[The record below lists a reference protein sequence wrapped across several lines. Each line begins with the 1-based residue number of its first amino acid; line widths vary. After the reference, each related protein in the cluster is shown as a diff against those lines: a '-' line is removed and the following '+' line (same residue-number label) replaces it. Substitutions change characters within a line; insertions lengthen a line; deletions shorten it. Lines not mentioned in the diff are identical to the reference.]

1 MVKRAF
7 AMCCGFP
14 GFRTLSSYIIKSG
27 LLCCLSI
34 LTIICKGQAIRFNHL
49 TSENGLSNNSVL
61 SITQDAQGFIWLGTS
76 NGLNRYDGSQIKTYT
91 AGTDQ
96 SGLSS
101 NNIIS
106 LFRDSRQQLWVGSS
120 MGLNRY
126 NDKKDNFEK
135 IRLPA
140 TAPVAV
146 NCIFED
152 RQQRLWIGTSKGV
165 FALTGR
171 RRERI
176 TCFFTPGSQPLAGSV
191 IKTIFQD
198 QAGSIWIGST
208 TSLVRMWEAG
218 GRYYYEPFY
227 HRPAD
232 PRSLSSDNISA
243 ICEDRSNN
251 LWIGTQSS
259 GLNLYDPVTKT
270 FTRFSKNNSPQGLI
284 HNNIRTLMMQND
296 SSLWIGTQEG
306 LSILDTRTRQM
317 VSFQNQGGDPK
328 SLSQNSI
335 YSLYKDANG
344 SVWIGTYF
352 GGANRADAFTTGFS
366 IIQNDGSSNALANNV
381 VSSILEDRNTDL
393 WIGTEGGGLVLYN
406 RRTGQFRT
414 FKNDRD
420 DPGSIA
426 SNLVKVVYI
435 DKPGYIW
442 CGTHGGG
449 LNVLDPATGKFRHY
463 LYKPEDVESA
473 GLEIGSLEED
483 DEGRFWLATNAGI
496 RLFKK
501 SGPELEPLPPI
512 DEKLKQFSASKIYKD
527 REGTIWLGGTSGL
540 FTIRHNQLH
549 AVNATLS
556 VNTFFE
562 DAAGNIWA
570 GARNGRL
577 VFYDK
582 TKQTL
587 AQFTILSGQSK
598 NIVGILQD
606 RHGFLWLST
615 DEGLVRFDPA
625 TKAVLS
631 YTVADGLAGRE
642 FNYNSYLKDSK
653 GVFYFGGYRGIT
665 YFFPNRIEVNRYL
678 APLVFTSL
686 RLNNTDVRIGA
697 SDGLLERNISQTRQ
711 IRFNH
716 NQNLFTIH
724 FALLNFIKSNK
735 NRYSYKLEGFDKAWK
750 QVRTPSATY
759 TNLPPGDYT
768 FSVRGANND
777 GLWTQPISM
786 KITVL
791 PPFWRTWW
799 AYTIYLLLLMG
810 VLFFITRFLFL
821 RALLKKEDE
830 LHQVKLNFFTN
841 VSHELRTHLSLIM
854 APVEKLLDINRSDQ
868 FTTQQII
875 QIKNNSNRLL
885 KLVSELMDFRKAES
899 DHLKLEVK
907 EQDLISFLQEIYSSF
922 SELSLA
928 KNIRIAFTHDTETA
942 LLYFD
947 ETQLEKVFFNLLA
960 NAFKFTPEGGSITVS
975 VHQQATATEIR
986 VADTG
991 RGIAAAYLN
1000 KLFTN
1005 YYQVADHGMQ
1015 NTGYGIGLALSK
1027 KITKLHGGHIRVEST
1042 PAENGNSGFTCFFV
1056 TLRHGKKHFETDPHV
1071 SIREQQVPPVFLNNE
1086 PPPGTAT
1093 TITPLLPANRQHTV
1107 LVVEDNPELR
1117 ALICQQLE
1125 PGYIVQAAA
1134 DGLQGWEM
1142 AVAAIPDLI
1151 ISDVMMPGLNGM
1163 ELCTRLKTDS
1173 RTSHIPVI
1181 LLTAKSTQAD
1191 QVAGLEQG
1199 ADIYITKPFSTKI
1212 LELHIRN
1219 LLEARRKLQRRTIRE
1234 FTLRA
1239 VPDRPQE
1246 TTGIVRNKID
1256 ADFLQNVIGIIDAHL
1271 EDADFGVD
1279 KLSRKVGM
1287 SAPVLYKKL
1296 RALTNMSVNE
1306 FIKTRRF
1313 KKAAELILQKDLTI
1327 NEVSYAVGYEDR
1339 KYFSREFKK
1348 YFGVAPSD
1356 FTQQTLQR
1364 HQADKTEETADD

>member
-1 MVKRAF
+1 M
-7 AMCCGFP
+7 
-14 GFRTLSSYIIKSG
+14 
-27 LLCCLSI
+27 
-34 LTIICKGQAIRFNHL
+34 
-49 TSENGLSNNSVL
+49 SNNSVL
-61 SITQDAQGFIWLGTS
+61 SIAQGAQGFIWLGTT
-76 NGLNRYDGSQIKTYT
+76 NGLNRYDGSQIRIYT
-91 AGTDQ
+91 AGGTQ
-96 SGLSS
+96 ESGLLS
-101 NNIIS
+101 NNILS
-106 LFRDSRQQLWVGSS
+106 LFRDSRRRLWVGSGG
-120 MGLNRY
+120 GLNYY
-126 NDKKDNFEK
+126 NDEKDRFEK
-135 IRLPA
+135 ITLPVSG
-140 TAPVAV
+140 PIAV

-152 RQQRLWIGTSKGV
+152 RQQRLWIGTSKGA
-165 FALTGR
+165 FALSATR
-171 RRERI
+171 DRI
-176 TCFFTPGSQPLAGSV
+176 TCFITTGKQHLAGTVVKS
-191 IKTIFQD
+191 IFQD
-198 QAGSIWIGST
+198 RAGHIWIGT
-208 TSLVRMWEAG
+208 ITGLVRIWETG
-218 GRYYYEPFY
+218 SRYYYESFI
-227 HRPAD
+227 HDSANTK
-232 PRSLSSDNISA
+232 SLSSDNISA
-243 ICEDRSNN
+243 ICEDRSQH
-251 LWIGTQSS
+251 LWIGTQNA
-259 GLNLYDPVTKT
+259 GLNLYEPATKT
-270 FTRFSKNNSPQGLI
+270 FIRFAKGNGPQGLI
-284 HNNIRTLMMQND
+284 HNNIRTLMAQND

-306 LSILDTRTRQM
+306 LSILNTRTRQT
-317 VSFQNQGGDPK
+317 VSFQNEGGDPK

-352 GGANRADAFTTGFS
+352 GGVNRVDAFTTGFRVMH
-366 IIQNDGSSNALANNV
+366 NDGSPNAIPNNV
-381 VSSILEDRNTDL
+381 VSSILEYRNTDL

-406 RRTGQFRT
+406 RRNGQFSV
-414 FKNDRD
+414 FKNNGN
-420 DPGSIA
+420 DPGSIG

-435 DKPGYIW
+435 DKQGYIW

-449 LNVLDPATGKFRHY
+449 LNVLDPATRTFRHY
-463 LYKPEDVESA
+463 LYKPEDAESA
-473 GLEIGSLEED
+473 GLEITSLEED
-483 DEGRFWLATNAGI
+483 DQGRFWLATNAGI
-496 RLFKK
+496 RIFKK
-501 SGPELEPLPPI
+501 SGLQLEPVPVDLI
-512 DEKLKQFSASKIYKD
+512 DKKLSGFSVNKIYKD
-527 REGTIWLGGTSGL
+527 RDGWIWMGGLSGL
-540 FTIRHNQLH
+540 FAIQGNQLH
-549 AVNATLS
+549 TISDALS
-556 VNTFFE
+556 VNTFLE
-562 DAAGNIWA
+562 DASGNIWA
-570 GARNGRL
+570 GARNGTL
-577 VFYDK
+577 IFYSK
-582 TKQTL
+582 KKRSL
-587 AQFTILSGQSK
+587 SPFTILSGQSK

-606 RHGFLWLST
+606 QHGFLWLST
-615 DEGLVRFDPA
+615 DEGLVRFDPV

-653 GVFYFGGYRGIT
+653 GTFYFGGYRGIT
-665 YFFPNRIEVNRYL
+665 YFFPDQIEVNRYQ
-678 APLVFTSL
+678 APLVFTNL

-697 SDGLLERNISQTRQ
+697 SDELLQRNISHTAA
-711 IRFNH
+711 ISFH
-716 NQNLFTIH
+716 HDQNLFTLN

-735 NRYSYKLEGFDKAWK
+735 NRYSYKLAGFDKDWK
-750 QVRTPSATY
+750 QVRAPSATY

-777 GLWTQPISM
+777 GLWTDPIHM
-786 KITVL
+786 KITVR

-799 AYTIYLLLLMG
+799 AYTIYLLLIIGILFLMM
-810 VLFFITRFLFL
+810 RFLFL

-854 APVEKLLDINRSDQ
+854 APVEKLLEMNRSDQ
-868 FTTQQII
+868 FTQQQIV

-928 KNIRIAFTHDTETA
+928 KNIQISFSHDTETA

-947 ETQLEKVFFNLLA
+947 EKQLEKVFFNLLA
-960 NAFKFTPEGGSITVS
+960 NAFKFTPEGGRITVS
-975 VHQQATATEIR
+975 VHHKETSMEIQ

-991 RGIAAAYLN
+991 RGIAAPYLN

-1027 KITKLHGGHIRVEST
+1027 KITELHGGTIRVEST
-1042 PAENGNSGFTCFFV
+1042 PAAAGHNGYTCFFV
-1056 TLRHGKKHFETDPHV
+1056 TLLQGKKHFENDPHI
-1071 SIREQQVPPVFLNNE
+1071 SILEQQAPAVLRSNE
-1086 PPPGTAT
+1086 PLPVADAMMTN
-1093 TITPLLPANRQHTV
+1093 PLLPANRQHTV

-1117 ALICQQLE
+1117 ALIHQQLE
-1125 PGYIVQAAA
+1125 PGYYVQQAA

-1142 AVAAIPDLI
+1142 ATVNIPDLI
-1151 ISDVMMPGLNGM
+1151 ISDVMMPGLNGI
-1163 ELCTRLKTDS
+1163 EFCKRLKTDP

-1191 QVAGLEQG
+1191 QVTGLEHG

-1219 LLEARRKLQRRTIRE
+1219 LLEARRKLQQRTIRE

-1239 VPDRPQE
+1239 AQVQPPE
-1246 TTGIVRNKID
+1246 EPGTVRNRID
-1256 ADFLQNVIGIIDAHL
+1256 SDFLNTIIGIIDSHL
-1271 EDADFGVD
+1271 EDADFGVE

-1287 SAPVLYKKL
+1287 SAPILYKKL

-1356 FTQQTLQR
+1356 FTQQILQQ
-1364 HQADKTEETADD
+1364 HQADKSEETTDG

>member
-1 MVKRAF
+1 M
-7 AMCCGFP
+7 
-14 GFRTLSSYIIKSG
+14 
-27 LLCCLSI
+27 LLT
-34 LTIICKGQAIRFNHL
+34 TICYGQRISFNHL

-61 SITQDAQGFIWLGTS
+61 SITQDTQGFIWLGTT

-91 AGTDQ
+91 AGGIQ
-96 SGLSS
+96 ESGLFS
-101 NNIIS
+101 NNILS
-106 LFRDSRQQLWVGSS
+106 LYRDSQRRLWVGSS
-120 MGLNRY
+120 GGLNYY
-126 NDKKDNFEK
+126 NDEKDRFEK
-135 IRLPA
+135 MTLPA
-140 TAPVAV
+140 SGPTAV

-152 RQQRLWIGTSKGV
+152 RQRRLWIGTTKGV
-165 FALTGR
+165 FALSGTR
-171 RRERI
+171 DRI
-176 TCFFTPGSQPLAGSV
+176 TCFVTTGKQPLAGSV
-191 IKTIFQD
+191 VKSIFQD
-198 QAGSIWIGST
+198 KAGRIWIGST
-208 TSLVRMWEAG
+208 TGLVRIWETG
-218 GRYYYEPFY
+218 NRYYYESFY
-227 HRPAD
+227 HDPAD
-232 PRSLSSDNISA
+232 TRSLSSDNISA
-243 ICEDRSNN
+243 ICEDRSQH
-251 LWIGTQSS
+251 LWIGTQNA
-259 GLNLYDPVTKT
+259 GLNLYEPATKT
-270 FTRFSKNNSPQGLI
+270 FIQFAKGSGPRGLI
-284 HNNIRTLMMQND
+284 HNNIRTLMAQND

-306 LSILDTRTRQM
+306 LSILNTHTRQI
-317 VSFQNQGGDPK
+317 VSFQNDGGDPK

-352 GGANRADAFTTGFS
+352 GGVNRVDAFTTGFR
-366 IIQNDGSSNALANNV
+366 IMHNDGSPNAIPNNV

-406 RRTGQFRT
+406 RRNGQLSV
-414 FKNDRD
+414 FKNNGN

-435 DKPGYIW
+435 DKQGYIW

-449 LNVLDPATGKFRHY
+449 LNVLDPVTRTFRHY
-463 LYKPEDVESA
+463 LYKPEDAESA
-473 GLEIGSLEED
+473 GLEITSLEED
-483 DEGRFWLATNAGI
+483 DQGRFWLATNAGI
-496 RLFKK
+496 RIFKK
-501 SGPELEPLPPI
+501 SGLQLEPVPVDLI
-512 DEKLKQFSASKIYKD
+512 DKKLSRFSVNNIYKD
-527 REGTIWLGGTSGL
+527 RDGWIWMGGLSGL
-540 FTIRHNQLH
+540 FTVQGNQLH
-549 AVNATLS
+549 TISDSTS
-556 VNTFFE
+556 VNTFLE
-562 DAAGNIWA
+562 DTAGNIWA
-570 GARNGRL
+570 GARNGTL
-577 VFYDK
+577 IFYNK
-582 TKQTL
+582 KKQTL
-587 AQFTILSGQSK
+587 SPFTILSGQSK
-598 NIVGILQD
+598 NIVGILKDQQ
-606 RHGFLWLST
+606 GFLWLST
-615 DEGLVRFDPA
+615 DEGLVRFDPV

-653 GVFYFGGYRGIT
+653 GIFYFGGYRGIT
-665 YFFPNRIEVNRYL
+665 YFAPDQIEVNRYQ
-678 APLVFTSL
+678 APLVFTNL

-697 SDGLLERNISQTRQ
+697 SDELLQRNISHTAA
-711 IRFNH
+711 ISFHH
-716 NQNLFTIH
+716 NQNLFTLN

-735 NRYSYKLEGFDKAWK
+735 NRYSYRLAGFDKDWK
-750 QVRTPSATY
+750 QVRTPAATY

-777 GLWTQPISM
+777 GQWTDPISM
-786 KITVL
+786 KITVR

-799 AYTIYLLLLMG
+799 AYTIYLLLFIG

-854 APVEKLLDINRSDQ
+854 APVEKLLEVNQSDQ
-868 FTTQQII
+868 FTKQQIV

-907 EQDLISFLQEIYSSF
+907 QQNLVSFLQEIYSSF

-928 KNIRIAFTHDTETA
+928 KNIQISFNHDTETA

-947 ETQLEKVFFNLLA
+947 EKQLEKVFFNLLA
-960 NAFKFTPEGGSITVS
+960 NAFKFTPEGGRITVS
-975 VHQQATATEIR
+975 VHQKETSTEIQ

-991 RGIAAAYLN
+991 RGIAAPYLN

-1027 KITKLHGGHIRVEST
+1027 KITELHGGNIRVEST
-1042 PAENGNSGFTCFFV
+1042 PAEADQSGYTCFFV
-1056 TLRHGKKHFETDPHV
+1056 TLPHGKTHFESDPHI
-1071 SIREQQVPPVFLNNE
+1071 SILEQRPPSVFQSNE
-1086 PPPGTAT
+1086 PPTVTAA
-1093 TITPLLPANRQHTV
+1093 TITSPLPANRQHTV

-1117 ALICQQLE
+1117 ALICQQLD
-1125 PGYIVQAAA
+1125 PGYYIQQAA

-1142 AVAAIPDLI
+1142 ATANIPDLI
-1151 ISDVMMPGLNGM
+1151 ISDVMMPGVNGI
-1163 ELCTRLKTDS
+1163 ELCTRLKTDT

-1191 QVAGLEQG
+1191 QVAGLEHG
-1199 ADIYITKPFSTKI
+1199 ADIYITKPFSIKI
-1212 LELHIRN
+1212 LELQIRN
-1219 LLEARRKLQRRTIRE
+1219 LLEARRKLQQRTIRE

-1239 VPDRPQE
+1239 AQAQLPEESGTARS
-1246 TTGIVRNKID
+1246 RID
-1256 ADFLQNVIGIIDAHL
+1256 SDFLNTIIDIIDSHL
-1271 EDADFGVD
+1271 EDADFGVE

-1287 SAPVLYKKL
+1287 STPILYKKL

-1313 KKAAELILQKDLTI
+1313 KKAAELILQKELTI

-1356 FTQQTLQR
+1356 FTQQTLQQ
-1364 HQADKTEETADD
+1364 HQADKSEEAGDG